1 MNIWNVILESNTFN
15 FIILV
20 FVIIGLSI
28 WLKTSSKL
36 QNVVDGVKKQ
46 IGDSDNT
53 KEKSIVEL
61 KEAEELLKTTDTE
74 VDEIEANMKKSI
86 SLIQQSILKQ
96 ENELMEALEQ
106 NTQKTL
112 SSNENKAIQ
121 NLSKKTISASF
132 ELAKHH
138 IVKLLEN
145 NPQYHQKFIED
156 SINELDGLKQ

>member
-28 WLKTSSKL
+28 WLKTTSKL

-46 IGDSDNT
+46 IGDSDST
-53 KEKSIVEL
+53 KEKSIIEL

-138 IVKLLEN
+138 VVKLLEN